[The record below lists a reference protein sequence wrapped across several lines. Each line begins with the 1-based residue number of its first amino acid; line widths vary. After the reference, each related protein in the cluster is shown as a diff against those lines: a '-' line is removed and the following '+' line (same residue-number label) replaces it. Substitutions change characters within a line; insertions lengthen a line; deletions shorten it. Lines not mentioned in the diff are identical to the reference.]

1 MPQLEIVNKYLSSDK
16 FKKARDW
23 YSYDYSKYLPYVT
36 EHKDNPKFMFCQL
49 TKAEIPKIPSKVE
62 IHVGS
67 KRYKRKL
74 AEVEEKNAKRKE
86 KGENSSSFWVP
97 KEELEEEGDDDGLN
111 VGEDGSNDSEGDAM
125 DENEEGEEEDDDEF
139 SDEEFIVRA
148 VPRSVSEPQRKR
160 KKAMETSSSEAVTD
174 RGTKK
179 GRKEKKGDEERK
191 EREEK
196 KTKQSKGAV
205 SKKRE
210 QTDKKSSGKSLMKPN
225 TKKVKK

>member
-62 IHVGS
+62 THVGS

-74 AEVEEKNAKRKE
+74 AEVEEKNAKRKD
-86 KGENSSSFWVP
+86 KDKNSSSFWVP
-97 KEELEEEGDDDGLN
+97 KEELEEEDSDDLH
-111 VGEDGSNDSEGDAM
+111 VGEDGSNDSDGDAM
-125 DENEEGEEEDDDEF
+125 DENDEGEEDDEF

-148 VPRSVSEPQRKR
+148 VPRSVSEPHRRK
-160 KKAMETSSSEAVTD
+160 KKAMETSSSEVVTD
-174 RGTKK
+174 RDAK
-179 GRKEKKGDEERK
+179 KEKKGDEERK
-191 EREEK
+191 ERKE
-196 KTKQSKGAV
+196 KTKQSVG
-205 SKKRE
+205 KKRE